1 MTPVLFSSFINQVR
15 VVGRKE
21 TVCQK
26 AFASL
31 YGVSVS
37 RVHRIAQASLTSICT
52 PVDKRGKQKTRSRVL
67 QEDVKAQI
75 RQHIKSFP
83 VMKSHYSRGKSKTR
97 EYLSPLLSVAEMHRL
112 YVEKYETQREAETPC
127 VKYSY

>member
-21 TVCQK
+21 IVLQK

-37 RVHRIAQASLTSICT
+37 RVRGIAQASLTSICA
-52 PVDKRGKQKTRSRVL
+52 PVDKRRKQKTRSRII

-75 RQHIKSFP
+75 R
-83 VMKSHYSRGKSKTR
+83 
-97 EYLSPLLSVAEMHRL
+97 
-112 YVEKYETQREAETPC
+112 
-127 VKYSY
+127 